1 MIARELGVS
10 PGTVTNDL
18 RDAPR
23 SPSPRPRSGSATVR
37 TPSPSAPLTRSAP
50 APAARTQSPLT
61 RLVGLVVLPVRLVV
75 RVVRHVL

>member
-23 SPSPRPRSGSATVR
+23 SASPRPRSGSATVR
-37 TPSPSAPLTRSAP
+37 TTSPSAPLPRPAP
-50 APAARTQSPLT
+50 APFARTQSPLT
-61 RLVGLVVLPVRLVV
+61 SLVGLVVLPVRLVV
-75 RVVRHVL
+75 RAVRRVL

>member
-23 SPSPRPRSGSATVR
+23 SASPRPRSGSATVR
-37 TPSPSAPLTRSAP
+37 TTSPSAPLPRPAP
-50 APAARTQSPLT
+50 APFARTQSPLT
-61 RLVGLVVLPVRLVV
+61 SLVGLPVRLVV
-75 RVVRHVL
+75 RAVRRVL